1 MKGKYFHVFIDK
13 AIIFMFNVNLL
24 LTLLNITVSD
34 VTIRGR

>member
-1 MKGKYFHVFIDK
+1 MKGKYFHVFIHK
-13 AIIFMFNVNLL
+13 VIIFMFNVNLL